1 LVGIGFGGYYGLILQ
16 SAKFDGMR
24 HYLQPE
30 EKIVF
35 KIIGRIIQPVLICT
49 PIMALYLLGTSQISN
64 VYLLML
70 VKSLIPTTFVGVH
83 LFGFSDEL
91 SLRLHFYDKLLDL

>member
-1 LVGIGFGGYYGLILQ
+1 MGIGFGGYYGLIVQ

-30 EKIVF
+30 EKTVL
-35 KIIGRIIQPVLICT
+35 KIIGRIFTAILICA
-49 PIMALYLLGTSQISN
+49 PIMTLYLLSTSQIPN

-70 VKSLIPTTFVGVH
+70 VKTLIPTTVAGML
-83 LFGFSDEL
+83 LFGFSDEV
-91 SLRLHFYDKLLDL
+91 SLRLRLYDKLLDL